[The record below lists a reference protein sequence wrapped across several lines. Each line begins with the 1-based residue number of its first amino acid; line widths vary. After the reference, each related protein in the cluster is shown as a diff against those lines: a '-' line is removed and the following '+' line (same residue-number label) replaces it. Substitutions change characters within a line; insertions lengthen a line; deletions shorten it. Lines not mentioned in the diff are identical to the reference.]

1 MPSLAMGIPQIYDI
15 YLCHMMLIWIRPKMD
30 LKHLRYFLAILE
42 MGSLTRAAQHLGVA
56 QPALSIHVKNME
68 EHLGTPLL
76 LRSKTGVQ
84 PTEAGQLLAQRA
96 RTLLEDFARTE
107 DDIRTLDGDPMGEVR
122 IGLPGTISNIVAL
135 PLIEAARARFPRIQ
149 LTIVEAMSGF
159 IADWLAEG
167 RVDLAVLYDGAG
179 RDSTTAR
186 CLLEEELVVLWPA
199 GQGAAAEIAL
209 ADLSEVSMVL
219 PSGSHGLR
227 MLIETALGDLGIRPR
242 IALEIDSYANIKRL
256 VTMGHGASILPRHA
270 VAEEVAAGR
279 MEISRLA
286 APGFWRS
293 AYLVYPADRP
303 ATRAKEA
310 IRALTEEVIADLL
323 AKGIWAGAI
332 AV

>member
-1 MPSLAMGIPQIYDI
+1 
-15 YLCHMMLIWIRPKMD
+15 MD

-42 MGSLTRAAQHLGVA
+42 MGSLTRAAQQLGVA

-76 LRSKTGVQ
+76 LRSKSGVQ

-96 RTLLEDFARTE
+96 RTLLEDFARAE
-107 DDIRTLDGDPMGEVR
+107 DDIRTLDGDPMGVVR

-179 RDSTTAR
+179 SNSTIAR
-186 CLLEEELVVLWPA
+186 RLLREELVVLWPV
-199 GQGAAAEIAL
+199 GQGAAAEIAM
-209 ADLSEVSMVL
+209 ADLREVSMVL
-219 PSGSHGLR
+219 PSRSHGLR
-227 MLIETALGDLGIRPR
+227 ILIETALGDLGICPR
-242 IALEIDSYANIKRL
+242 IALEIDSYANIKRF

-279 MEISRLA
+279 VEISRIA

-293 AYLVYPADRP
+293 AYLVSPAGRP

-310 IRALTEEVIADLL
+310 IRTLTEAVIAELL
-323 AKGIWAGAI
+323 ATGAWAGAHP
-332 AV
+332 V